1 VAKIIVFAN
10 QKGGVGKTTTAVNLG
25 AYLAEAGKR
34 VLLVDFD
41 PQGNASS
48 SVGAKKDVPG
58 IYEAMTGTAEPSA
71 VIQACPDIP
80 RLSIITS
87 SINLTG
93 ATVEL
98 VDQPDREFFLKR
110 ALERISDRFDF
121 VFIDCPPSLGI
132 LTLNGLAAADSVII
146 PLQCEYLALE
156 GLSLLLQTINRVQKG
171 VNPRLAVGGILFTMF
186 DSRTRLAQ
194 EVVQEVTGYFKE
206 KVFRTI
212 IPRNVR
218 LGEAPSFAKPISRYD
233 PECVGAK
240 SYQKLAEEV
249 LANG

>member
-1 VAKIIVFAN
+1 MAKIIVFAN

-80 RLSIITS
+80 RLSIIAS

-110 ALERISDRFDF
+110 VLERDQRPVRFRF
-121 VFIDCPPSLGI
+121 HRLPAVARHPHAERARGRGLGHHPPP
-132 LTLNGLAAADSVII
+132 V
-146 PLQCEYLALE
+146 
-156 GLSLLLQTINRVQKG
+156 
-171 VNPRLAVGGILFTMF
+171 
-186 DSRTRLAQ
+186 
-194 EVVQEVTGYFKE
+194 
-206 KVFRTI
+206 
-212 IPRNVR
+212 
-218 LGEAPSFAKPISRYD
+218 
-233 PECVGAK
+233 
-240 SYQKLAEEV
+240 
-249 LANG
+249 